1 MAHRIFQLFLR
12 IVTGLISKV
21 KIEGLEKIPKTG
33 ACIVAGNHIGR
44 LEVLLFYVVLQRSD
58 VIMIAAEKY
67 EKYAFFRWLARQL
80 DVVFVD
86 RYNADVR
93 TVREVLK
100 RLKRGMVFA
109 VAPEGTRSKT
119 ASLQPARPGT
129 AYIASKAQVPVYPVG
144 ITGTEDR
151 LVKDNLKRLRRTQVF
166 ARVGDPFTLPPL
178 PRDDREA
185 ALEKYT
191 DEIMCRIAVLLPEK
205 YRGVYSDHP
214 RLQELLEQAG

>member
-1 MAHRIFQLFLR
+1 MAHRIFQFILR
-12 IVTGLISKV
+12 IITGLISKV
-21 KIEGLEKIPKTG
+21 EIEGLEKLPPTG
-33 ACIVAGNHIGR
+33 GCIVAGNHIGR
-44 LEVLLFYVVLQRSD
+44 LEVLLFYVVLPRSD

-129 AYIASKAQVPVYPVG
+129 AYIASKAQVPIYPVG
-144 ITGTEDR
+144 IIGTEDR
-151 LVKDNLKRLRRTQVF
+151 LVKDNLKHLRRTQVR
-166 ARVGDPFTLPPL
+166 AWIGDPFTIPPL
-178 PRDDREA
+178 PRENRDRVLDA
-185 ALEKYT
+185 YT
-191 DEIMCRIAVLLPEK
+191 DEIMCRIAELLPEP

-214 RLQELLEQAG
+214 RLQELLAEAD

>member
-151 LVKDNLKRLRRTQVF
+151 LVKDNLKRLRRTQVY

>member
-1 MAHRIFQLFLR
+1 MVHRLFQLFLR
-12 IVTGLISKV
+12 IVTGLIAKV
-21 KIEGLEKIPKTG
+21 EIDGLENLPLSGGYI
-33 ACIVAGNHIGR
+33 IAGNHIGR
-44 LEVLLFYVVLQRSD
+44 LEVLLFYVVLRRED

-67 EKYAFFRWLARQL
+67 EKYAIFRWLARQL

-129 AYIASKAQVPVYPVG
+129 AYIASKADVPIYPVG

-151 LVKDNLKRLRRTQVF
+151 AVKENLKRLRRT
-166 ARVGDPFTLPPL
+166 RVYAKVGEPFTLPPL
-178 PRDDREA
+178 PREDREA
-185 ALEKYT
+185 TLEAYT
-191 DEIMCRIAVLLPEK
+191 DEIMCRIAALLPPR
-205 YRGVYSDHP
+205 YRGVYSSHP
-214 RLQELLEQAG
+214 RLQELLSQAG